1 MWSDPIADMLTR
13 VRNALHVRRKQVSI
27 PASKMKA
34 GIARVLKEEGY
45 IEGYDLIEDTKQG
58 ILRIDLKYGPR
69 GETVLHNLK
78 RVSRGGCRVYRGV
91 ADLPRVLDGLGVAIV
106 STPQGVLSDR
116 VCRER
121 KIGGELLCTVY

>member
-45 IEGYDLIEDTKQG
+45 IEGYDVIEDTKQG

-91 ADLPRVLDGLGVAIV
+91 ADLPRVLDGMGVAIV

-121 KIGGELLCTVY
+121 KVGGELICTVY

>member
-13 VRNALHVRRKQVSI
+13 VRNALHVRRKQVTI

-34 GIARVLKEEGY
+34 GIAQVLKDEGY
-45 IEGYDLIEDTKQG
+45 IEGYDVIEDAKQG

-78 RVSRGGCRVYRGV
+78 RVSRSGCRVYRGV
-91 ADLPRVLDGLGVAIV
+91 GEIPRVLDGLGVAIL
-106 STPQGVLSDR
+106 STPQGILSDR
-116 VCRER
+116 ICRER
-121 KIGGELLCTVY
+121 KVGGELLCTVY